1 MNRYNLY
8 KDSGVEWI
16 GEIPNHWGTTR
27 IKYTSKDDKYSF
39 IDGDWIESKNLSDDG
54 IRYITTGNIGEG
66 KYKEQGKGYISE
78 ETFEELN
85 CTEIY
90 EGDLIISRLSLPV
103 GRSCVLPHIHNKVVT
118 SVDNVILRPTDH
130 YDKYFLNYQFNSP
143 RYFEYTELISRGVTL
158 TRISRG
164 MLGNNPIVVPP
175 LSEQQQIVSFLD
187 TKTSLID
194 SLIEKT
200 KRKIELLKEKRTSLI
215 NEVVTKGL
223 NPNEEMKDSGVEW
236 IGEIPSHWDR
246 TKIKRH
252 CEVKDGTH
260 DTPQYLDIGENTV
273 PLVTSNSFVKGEI
286 DFTVSKH
293 ISFDDYLEINR
304 RSNVTVD
311 DIIMSMIGSNIGNR
325 VLVKS
330 SQPFSIKNVCLFK
343 TSESDSLIPKYL
355 IYLIDSKYLK
365 YQIDFN
371 QKGGGQPFL
380 SLDELRN
387 LLFPFPPLSEQKQ
400 IVKYLDKQTE
410 EIDTLIQLEQKKI
423 DTLKE
428 YRQSLIS
435 EVVTGKIRVCE
446 EDNSLSLN
454 SQII

>member
-1 MNRYNLY
+1 MERYNSY

-78 ETFEELN
+78 ETFNELN
-85 CTEIY
+85 CTEIF

-103 GRSCVLPHIHNKVVT
+103 GRSCVLPNIHHKVVT
-118 SVDNVILRPTDH
+118 SVDNVILRPKE
-130 YDKYFLNYQFNSP
+130 KYNKHFLNYQFNSP

-164 MLGNNPIVVPP
+164 MLGNNPIVIPP

-200 KRKIELLKEKRTSLI
+200 QRKIELLKEKRTSLI

-223 NPNEEMKDSGVEW
+223 NPNVEMKDSGVEW
-236 IGEIPSHWDR
+236 IGEIPSHWEIKKVKHITKVSVGLVINPSTYFNDKGTVPIITGKNVKVSGIDLTDVDYITVEDNIKLKQSMIYEGDIITMRVGYYLGR
-246 TKIKRH
+246 TTVVSKREDGIN
-252 CEVKDGTH
+252 CCSLIITRKSKLMNSYFLNYVFNSFIGDYQIEVERGGMGTPVINIGQWKEFYISYTNP
-260 DTPQYLDIGENTV
+260 DEQELIVEYLDEQTG
-273 PLVTSNSFVKGEI
+273 
-286 DFTVSKH
+286 
-293 ISFDDYLEINR
+293 
-304 RSNVTVD
+304 
-311 DIIMSMIGSNIGNR
+311 
-325 VLVKS
+325 
-330 SQPFSIKNVCLFK
+330 
-343 TSESDSLIPKYL
+343 
-355 IYLIDSKYLK
+355 LIDNTISIEEKR
-365 YQIDFN
+365 I
-371 QKGGGQPFL
+371 
-380 SLDELRN
+380 EL
-387 LLFPFPPLSEQKQ
+387 
-400 IVKYLDKQTE
+400 
-410 EIDTLIQLEQKKI
+410 
-423 DTLKE
+423 LKE

-435 EVVTGKIRVCE
+435 EVVTGKRKVV
-446 EDNSLSLN
+446 
-454 SQII
+454 